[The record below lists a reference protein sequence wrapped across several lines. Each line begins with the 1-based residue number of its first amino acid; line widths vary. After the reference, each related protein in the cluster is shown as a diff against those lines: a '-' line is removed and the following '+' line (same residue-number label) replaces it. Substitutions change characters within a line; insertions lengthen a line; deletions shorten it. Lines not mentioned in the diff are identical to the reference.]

1 MKVTVENKK
10 GLQKD
15 LKVFIDK
22 NTISGYLDEK
32 YEEIRKD
39 VVLKGFRP
47 GKVPTEIL
55 KRQFGK
61 AVYGE
66 VIDKVLKDST
76 TKALEENKIK
86 PAGQPKIDL
95 KSFGEGKDLEYI
107 ISVTELPNIDVS
119 SITKLK
125 VDEYEVKIDAKE
137 TDKRIEQIAKSQN
150 NFKAAEDSYIS
161 KNNDLVVFDYK
172 ATVDGNDFEGNEGK
186 NTQLVLGKDLFIKGF
201 DKQLEGVKKNDT
213 KKVEVNLPENFPKK
227 ELVNKKAIF
236 ECKINEVKKPEEVK
250 INDDFAKTLGAKDL
264 NNLKEL
270 ISKQINDE
278 FKNSLDLISKRQV
291 LEQIEKQ
298 KIDDLPQNLID
309 QEVQILSHGMK
320 EDELKKNK
328 KSLEEQAQKRIKT
341 GLILNAFGEKNNIK
355 VSQDEVNAE
364 IQKQLRMMPGQE
376 KMVKEYYEKNPSAI
390 DGIRGSIYEEKI
402 IDQIKKTAKVNKKQI
417 SKDEAEKILKAE
429 NEKNLK
435 EQEKLAKHNHDHDHD
450 HDLITIKIKKN
461 QIKKKLHSAKK
472 TSVKKAKTVTKKA
485 KATKK
490 VSKK

>member
-22 NTISGYLDEK
+22 KTISGYMDEK
-32 YEEIRKD
+32 YDEIRKD

-66 VIDKVLKDST
+66 VIDKVLKDTT

-107 ISVTELPNIDVS
+107 ITVTELPNIDVS
-119 SITKLK
+119 SINKIK
-125 VDEYEVKIDAKE
+125 VDDYEVKIDNTE
-137 TDKRIEQIAKSQN
+137 TDKRIDQIAKSQN
-150 NFKAAEDSYIS
+150 NFKEVDEKYAA
-161 KNNDLVVFDYK
+161 KTKDLVAFDYK

-227 ELVNKKAIF
+227 ELINKKAVF
-236 ECKINEVKKPEEVK
+236 DCKINSVKTPEDVK
-250 INDDFAKTLGAKDL
+250 INDDFAKTLGATDL

-278 FKNSLDLISKRQV
+278 FKNSLDLISKKQI

-298 KIDDLPQNLID
+298 KLDDLPQNLIE
-309 QEVQILSHGMK
+309 QEVQILSQGMK

-364 IQKQLRMMPGQE
+364 IQKQFRMMPGQE

-402 IDQIKKTAKVNKKQI
+402 INEIKKSAKVNKKQI
-417 SKDEAEKILKAE
+417 SKNEAEKILKAE

-435 EQEKLAKHNHDHDHD
+435 EQEKLAKQSTDE
-450 HDLITIKIKKN
+450 KKN
-461 QIKKKLHSAKK
+461 K
-472 TSVKKAKTVTKKA
+472 
-485 KATKK
+485 
-490 VSKK
+490 SKRK

>member
-22 NTISGYLDEK
+22 KTISGYMDEK

-66 VIDKVLKDST
+66 VIDKVLKDTT

-107 ISVTELPNIDVS
+107 ITVTELPNIDVS
-119 SITKLK
+119 SINKIK
-125 VDEYEVKIDAKE
+125 VDDYEVKIDNTE
-137 TDKRIEQIAKSQN
+137 TDKRIDQIAKSQN
-150 NFKAAEDSYIS
+150 NFKEADEKYAA
-161 KNNDLVVFDYK
+161 KTKDLVAFDYK
-172 ATVDGNDFEGNEGK
+172 ATVDGNNFEGNEGK

-227 ELVNKKAIF
+227 ELINKKAVF
-236 ECKINEVKKPEEVK
+236 DCKINSVKTPEDVK
-250 INDDFAKTLGAKDL
+250 INDDFAKTLGATDL

-278 FKNSLDLISKRQV
+278 FKNSLDLISKKQI

-298 KIDDLPQNLID
+298 KLDDLPQNLIE
-309 QEVQILSHGMK
+309 QEVQILSQGMK

-364 IQKQLRMMPGQE
+364 IQKQFRMMPGQE

-402 IDQIKKTAKVNKKQI
+402 INEIKKSAKVNKKQI
-417 SKDEAEKILKAE
+417 SKDEAEKILKTE

-435 EQEKLAKHNHDHDHD
+435 EQEKLAKQSTDE
-450 HDLITIKIKKN
+450 KKTKVKEN
-461 QIKKKLHSAKK
+461 KETVSKKPKTPAKKKVQA
-472 TSVKKAKTVTKKA
+472 
-485 KATKK
+485 KK

>member
-22 NTISGYLDEK
+22 KTISGYMDEK
-32 YEEIRKD
+32 YDEIRKD

-66 VIDKVLKDST
+66 VIDKVLKDTT

-107 ISVTELPNIDVS
+107 ITVTELPNIDVS
-119 SITKLK
+119 SINKIK
-125 VDEYEVKIDAKE
+125 VDDYEVKIDNTE
-137 TDKRIEQIAKSQN
+137 TDKRIDQIAKSQN
-150 NFKAAEDSYIS
+150 NFKEVDEKYAA
-161 KNNDLVVFDYK
+161 KTKDLVAFDYK

-201 DKQLEGVKKNDT
+201 DKQLEGVKKNDS

-227 ELVNKKAIF
+227 ELINKKAVF
-236 ECKINEVKKPEEVK
+236 DCKINSVKTPEDVK
-250 INDDFAKTLGAKDL
+250 INDDFAKTLGATDL

-278 FKNSLDLISKRQV
+278 FKNSLDLISKKQI

-298 KIDDLPQNLID
+298 KLDDLPQNLIE
-309 QEVQILSHGMK
+309 QEVQILSQGMK

-364 IQKQLRMMPGQE
+364 IQKQFRMMPGQE

-402 IDQIKKTAKVNKKQI
+402 INEIKKSAKVNKKQI
-417 SKDEAEKILKAE
+417 SKNEAEKILKAE

-435 EQEKLAKHNHDHDHD
+435 EQEKLTKQSTDE
-450 HDLITIKIKKN
+450 KKTKVKEN
-461 QIKKKLHSAKK
+461 KETVSKKPKTPSKKKVQA
-472 TSVKKAKTVTKKA
+472 
-485 KATKK
+485 KK

>member
-22 NTISGYLDEK
+22 KTISGYMDEK
-32 YEEIRKD
+32 YDEIRKD

-66 VIDKVLKDST
+66 VIDKVLKDTT

-107 ISVTELPNIDVS
+107 ITVTELPNIDIS
-119 SITKLK
+119 SINKIK
-125 VDEYEVKIDAKE
+125 VDDYEVKIDNTE
-137 TDKRIEQIAKSQN
+137 TDKRIDQIAKSQN
-150 NFKAAEDSYIS
+150 NFKEVDEKYTA
-161 KNNDLVVFDYK
+161 KTKDLVAFDYK

-227 ELVNKKAIF
+227 ELINKKAVF
-236 ECKINEVKKPEEVK
+236 DCKINSVKSPEDVK
-250 INDDFAKTLGAKDL
+250 INDDFAKTLGATDL

-278 FKNSLDLISKRQV
+278 FKNSLDLISKKQI

-298 KIDDLPQNLID
+298 KLDDLPQNLIE
-309 QEVQILSHGMK
+309 QEVQILSQGMK

-364 IQKQLRMMPGQE
+364 IQKQFRMMPGQE

-402 IDQIKKTAKVNKKQI
+402 INEIKKSAKVNKKQI

-435 EQEKLAKHNHDHDHD
+435 EQEKLAKQSTDE
-450 HDLITIKIKKN
+450 KKTKVKEN
-461 QIKKKLHSAKK
+461 KETVSKKPKTPAKKKVQA
-472 TSVKKAKTVTKKA
+472 
-485 KATKK
+485 KK

>member
-22 NTISGYLDEK
+22 KTISGYMDEK
-32 YEEIRKD
+32 YDEIRKD

-66 VIDKVLKDST
+66 VIDKVLKDTT

-107 ISVTELPNIDVS
+107 ITVTELPNIDVS
-119 SITKLK
+119 SINKIK
-125 VDEYEVKIDAKE
+125 VDDYEVKIDNTE
-137 TDKRIEQIAKSQN
+137 TDKRIDQIAKSQN
-150 NFKAAEDSYIS
+150 NFKEVDEKYAA
-161 KNNDLVVFDYK
+161 KTKDLVAFDYK

-227 ELVNKKAIF
+227 ELINKKAVF
-236 ECKINEVKKPEEVK
+236 DCKINSVKTPEDVK
-250 INDDFAKTLGAKDL
+250 INDDFAKTLGATDL

-278 FKNSLDLISKRQV
+278 FKNSLDLISKKQI

-298 KIDDLPQNLID
+298 KLDDLPQNLIE
-309 QEVQILSHGMK
+309 QEVQILSQGMK

-364 IQKQLRMMPGQE
+364 IQKQFRMMPGQE

-402 IDQIKKTAKVNKKQI
+402 INEIKKSAKVNKKQI

-435 EQEKLAKHNHDHDHD
+435 EQEKLAKQSTDE
-450 HDLITIKIKKN
+450 KKTKVKEN
-461 QIKKKLHSAKK
+461 KETVSKKPKTPLKKKVQA
-472 TSVKKAKTVTKKA
+472 
-485 KATKK
+485 KK

>member
-22 NTISGYLDEK
+22 KTISGYMDEK

-66 VIDKVLKDST
+66 VIDKVLKDTT

-107 ISVTELPNIDVS
+107 ITVTELPNIDVS
-119 SITKLK
+119 SINKIK
-125 VDEYEVKIDAKE
+125 VDDYEVKIDNTE
-137 TDKRIEQIAKSQN
+137 TDKRIDQIAKSQN
-150 NFKAAEDSYIS
+150 NFKEVDEKYTA
-161 KNNDLVVFDYK
+161 KTKDLVAFDYK

-227 ELVNKKAIF
+227 ELINKKAVF
-236 ECKINEVKKPEEVK
+236 DCKINSVKTPEDVK
-250 INDDFAKTLGAKDL
+250 INDDFAKTLGATDL

-278 FKNSLDLISKRQV
+278 FKNSLDLISKKQI

-298 KIDDLPQNLID
+298 KLEDLPQNLIE
-309 QEVQILSHGMK
+309 QEVQILSQGMK

-364 IQKQLRMMPGQE
+364 IQKQFRMMPGQE

-402 IDQIKKTAKVNKKQI
+402 INEIKKSAKVNKKQI

-435 EQEKLAKHNHDHDHD
+435 EQEKLAKQSTDE
-450 HDLITIKIKKN
+450 KKTKVKEN
-461 QIKKKLHSAKK
+461 KETVSKKPKTPAKKKVQA
-472 TSVKKAKTVTKKA
+472 
-485 KATKK
+485 KK

>member
-1 MKVTVENKK
+1 MKVRVLFALPFKIMKVTVENKK

-22 NTISGYLDEK
+22 KTISGYMDEK
-32 YEEIRKD
+32 YDEIRKD

-66 VIDKVLKDST
+66 VIDKVLKDTT

-107 ISVTELPNIDVS
+107 ITVTELPNIDVS
-119 SITKLK
+119 SINKIK
-125 VDEYEVKIDAKE
+125 VDDYEVKIDNTE
-137 TDKRIEQIAKSQN
+137 TDKRIDQIAKSQN
-150 NFKAAEDSYIS
+150 NFKEVDEKYAA
-161 KNNDLVVFDYK
+161 KTKDLVAFDYK

-201 DKQLEGVKKNDT
+201 DKQLEGVKKNDS

-227 ELVNKKAIF
+227 ELINKKAVF
-236 ECKINEVKKPEEVK
+236 DCKINSVKTPEDVK

-278 FKNSLDLISKRQV
+278 FKNSLDLISKKQI

-298 KIDDLPQNLID
+298 KLDDLPQNLIE
-309 QEVQILSHGMK
+309 QEVQILSQGMK

-364 IQKQLRMMPGQE
+364 IQKQFRMMPGQE

-402 IDQIKKTAKVNKKQI
+402 INEIKKSAKVNKKQI
-417 SKDEAEKILKAE
+417 SKNEAEKILKAE

-435 EQEKLAKHNHDHDHD
+435 EQEKLTKQSTDE
-450 HDLITIKIKKN
+450 KKTKVKEN
-461 QIKKKLHSAKK
+461 KETVSKKPKTPTKKKVQA
-472 TSVKKAKTVTKKA
+472 
-485 KATKK
+485 KK

>member
-10 GLQKD
+10 GLNKD
-15 LKVFIDK
+15 LKIFIDK
-22 NTISGYLDEK
+22 ETMNSYMDEK
-32 YEEIRKD
+32 DEIRKD

-66 VIDKVLKDST
+66 VIDKVLKDTT

-107 ISVTELPNIDVS
+107 ITVTELPNIDVS
-119 SITKLK
+119 SINKIK
-125 VDEYEVKIDAKE
+125 VDDYEVKIDNTE
-137 TDKRIEQIAKSQN
+137 TDKRIDQIAKSQN
-150 NFKAAEDSYIS
+150 NFKEADEKYAA
-161 KNNDLVVFDYK
+161 KTKDLVAFDYK

-227 ELVNKKAIF
+227 ELINKKAVF
-236 ECKINEVKKPEEVK
+236 DCKINSVKTPEDVK
-250 INDDFAKTLGAKDL
+250 INDDFAKTLGATDL

-278 FKNSLDLISKRQV
+278 FKNSLDLISKKQI

-298 KIDDLPQNLID
+298 KLDDLPQNLIE
-309 QEVQILSHGMK
+309 QEVQILSQGMK

-364 IQKQLRMMPGQE
+364 IQKQFRMMPGQE

-402 IDQIKKTAKVNKKQI
+402 INEIKKSAKVNKKQI

-435 EQEKLAKHNHDHDHD
+435 EQEKLAKQSTDE
-450 HDLITIKIKKN
+450 KKTKVKEN
-461 QIKKKLHSAKK
+461 KETVSKKPKTPAKKKVQA
-472 TSVKKAKTVTKKA
+472 
-485 KATKK
+485 KK

>member
-22 NTISGYLDEK
+22 KTISGYMDEK
-32 YEEIRKD
+32 YDEIRKD

-66 VIDKVLKDST
+66 VIDKVLKDTT

-107 ISVTELPNIDVS
+107 ITVTELPNIDVS
-119 SITKLK
+119 SINKIK
-125 VDEYEVKIDAKE
+125 VDDYEVKIDNTE
-137 TDKRIEQIAKSQN
+137 TDKRIDQIAKSQN
-150 NFKAAEDSYIS
+150 NFKEVDEKYTA
-161 KNNDLVVFDYK
+161 KTKDLVAFDYK

-227 ELVNKKAIF
+227 ELINKKAVF
-236 ECKINEVKKPEEVK
+236 DCKINSVKTPEDVK
-250 INDDFAKTLGAKDL
+250 INDDFAKTLGATDL

-278 FKNSLDLISKRQV
+278 FKNSLDLISKKQI

-298 KIDDLPQNLID
+298 KLDDLPQNLIE
-309 QEVQILSHGMK
+309 QEVQILSQGMK

-364 IQKQLRMMPGQE
+364 IQKQFRMMPGQE

-402 IDQIKKTAKVNKKQI
+402 INEIKKSAKVNKKQI

-435 EQEKLAKHNHDHDHD
+435 EQEKLAKQSTDEK
-450 HDLITIKIKKN
+450 KIKVKETKETVSKKLKTPL
-461 QIKKKLHSAKK
+461 KKKVQA
-472 TSVKKAKTVTKKA
+472 
-485 KATKK
+485 KK

>member
-1 MKVTVENKK
+1 MKVRVLFALPFKIMKVTVENKK

-22 NTISGYLDEK
+22 KTISGYMDEK
-32 YEEIRKD
+32 YDEIRKD

-66 VIDKVLKDST
+66 VIDKVLKDTT

-107 ISVTELPNIDVS
+107 ITVTELPNIDVS
-119 SITKLK
+119 SINKIK
-125 VDEYEVKIDAKE
+125 VDDYEVKIDNTE
-137 TDKRIEQIAKSQN
+137 TDKRIDQIAKSQN
-150 NFKAAEDSYIS
+150 NFKEVDEKYAA
-161 KNNDLVVFDYK
+161 KTKDLVAFDYK

-227 ELVNKKAIF
+227 ELINKKAVF
-236 ECKINEVKKPEEVK
+236 DCKINSVKTPEDVK
-250 INDDFAKTLGAKDL
+250 INDDFAKTLGATDL

-278 FKNSLDLISKRQV
+278 FKNSLDLISKKQI

-298 KIDDLPQNLID
+298 KLDDLPQNLIE
-309 QEVQILSHGMK
+309 QEVQILSQGMK

-364 IQKQLRMMPGQE
+364 IQKQFRMMPGQE

-402 IDQIKKTAKVNKKQI
+402 INEIKKSAKVNKKQI

-435 EQEKLAKHNHDHDHD
+435 EQEKLAKQSTDE
-450 HDLITIKIKKN
+450 KKTKVKEN
-461 QIKKKLHSAKK
+461 KETVSKKLKTPAKKKVQA
-472 TSVKKAKTVTKKA
+472 
-485 KATKK
+485 KK

>member
-22 NTISGYLDEK
+22 KTISGYMDEK
-32 YEEIRKD
+32 YNEIRKD

-66 VIDKVLKDST
+66 VIDKVLKDTT

-107 ISVTELPNIDVS
+107 ITVTELPNIDVS
-119 SITKLK
+119 SINKIK
-125 VDEYEVKIDAKE
+125 VDDYQVKIDNTE
-137 TDKRIEQIAKSQN
+137 TDKRIDQIAKSQN
-150 NFKAAEDSYIS
+150 NFKEADEKYAA
-161 KNNDLVVFDYK
+161 KTKDLVAFDYK

-227 ELVNKKAIF
+227 ELINKKAVF
-236 ECKINEVKKPEEVK
+236 DCKINSVKTPEDVK
-250 INDDFAKTLGAKDL
+250 INDDFAKTLGATDL

-278 FKNSLDLISKRQV
+278 FKNSLDLISKKQI

-298 KIDDLPQNLID
+298 KLDDLPQNLIE
-309 QEVQILSHGMK
+309 QEVQILSQGMK

-364 IQKQLRMMPGQE
+364 IQKQFRMMPGQE

-402 IDQIKKTAKVNKKQI
+402 INEIKKSAKVNKKQI

-435 EQEKLAKHNHDHDHD
+435 EQEKLAKQSTDEKK
-450 HDLITIKIKKN
+450 TKVKKN
-461 QIKKKLHSAKK
+461 KETVSKKLKTPAKKKVQA
-472 TSVKKAKTVTKKA
+472 
-485 KATKK
+485 KK

>member
-22 NTISGYLDEK
+22 KTISGYMDEK
-32 YEEIRKD
+32 YDEIRKD

-66 VIDKVLKDST
+66 VIDKVLKDTT

-107 ISVTELPNIDVS
+107 ITVTELPNIDVS
-119 SITKLK
+119 SINNIK
-125 VDEYEVKIDAKE
+125 VDDYEVKIDNTE
-137 TDKRIEQIAKSQN
+137 TDKRIDQIAKSQN
-150 NFKAAEDSYIS
+150 NFKEVDEKYAA
-161 KNNDLVVFDYK
+161 KTKDLVAFDYK
-172 ATVDGNDFEGNEGK
+172 ATVDGNNFEGNEGK

-201 DKQLEGVKKNDT
+201 DKQLEGVKKNDS

-227 ELVNKKAIF
+227 ELINKKAVF
-236 ECKINEVKKPEEVK
+236 DCKINSVKTPENVK
-250 INDDFAKTLGAKDL
+250 INDDFAKTLGATDL

-278 FKNSLDLISKRQV
+278 FKNSLDLISKKQI

-298 KIDDLPQNLID
+298 KLDDLPQNLIE
-309 QEVQILSHGMK
+309 QEVQILSQGMK

-364 IQKQLRMMPGQE
+364 IQKQFRMMPGQE

-402 IDQIKKTAKVNKKQI
+402 ISEIKKSAKVNKKQI

-435 EQEKLAKHNHDHDHD
+435 EQEKLAKQSTDE
-450 HDLITIKIKKN
+450 KKTKVKESKETVSKKLKTPA
-461 QIKKKLHSAKK
+461 KKKVQA
-472 TSVKKAKTVTKKA
+472 
-485 KATKK
+485 KK

>member
-22 NTISGYLDEK
+22 KTISGYMDEK
-32 YEEIRKD
+32 YDEIRKD

-66 VIDKVLKDST
+66 VIDKVLKDTT

-107 ISVTELPNIDVS
+107 ITVTELPNIDVS
-119 SITKLK
+119 SINKIK
-125 VDEYEVKIDAKE
+125 VDDYEVKIDNTE
-137 TDKRIEQIAKSQN
+137 TDKRIDQIAKSQN
-150 NFKAAEDSYIS
+150 NFKEVDEKYAA
-161 KNNDLVVFDYK
+161 KTKDLVAFDYK

-227 ELVNKKAIF
+227 ELINKKAVF
-236 ECKINEVKKPEEVK
+236 DCKINSVKTPEDVK
-250 INDDFAKTLGAKDL
+250 INDDFAKTLGATDL

-278 FKNSLDLISKRQV
+278 FKNSLDLISKKQI
-291 LEQIEKQ
+291 LEQIEKL
-298 KIDDLPQNLID
+298 KLDDLPEILID
-309 QEVQILSHGMK
+309 QDFIP
-320 EDELKKNK
+320 
-328 KSLEEQAQKRIKT
+328 R
-341 GLILNAFGEKNNIK
+341 
-355 VSQDEVNAE
+355 
-364 IQKQLRMMPGQE
+364 
-376 KMVKEYYEKNPSAI
+376 
-390 DGIRGSIYEEKI
+390 
-402 IDQIKKTAKVNKKQI
+402 
-417 SKDEAEKILKAE
+417 
-429 NEKNLK
+429 NEGR
-435 EQEKLAKHNHDHDHD
+435 
-450 HDLITIKIKKN
+450 
-461 QIKKKLHSAKK
+461 
-472 TSVKKAKTVTKKA
+472 
-485 KATKK
+485 
-490 VSKK
+490 

>member
-22 NTISGYLDEK
+22 KTISGYMDEK
-32 YEEIRKD
+32 YDEIRKD

-66 VIDKVLKDST
+66 VIDKVLKDTT

-107 ISVTELPNIDVS
+107 ITVTELPNIDVS
-119 SITKLK
+119 SINKIQ
-125 VDEYEVKIDAKE
+125 VDDYEVKIDNTE
-137 TDKRIEQIAKSQN
+137 TDKRIDQIAKSQN
-150 NFKAAEDSYIS
+150 NFKEVDEKYAA
-161 KNNDLVVFDYK
+161 KTKDLVAFDYK

-227 ELVNKKAIF
+227 ELINKKAVF
-236 ECKINEVKKPEEVK
+236 DCKINSVKTPEDVK
-250 INDDFAKTLGAKDL
+250 INDDFAKTLGATDL

-278 FKNSLDLISKRQV
+278 FKNSLDLISKKQI

-298 KIDDLPQNLID
+298 KLDDLPQNLIE
-309 QEVQILSHGMK
+309 QEVQILSQGMK

-364 IQKQLRMMPGQE
+364 IQKQFRMMPGQE

-402 IDQIKKTAKVNKKQI
+402 INEIKKSAKVNKKQI

-435 EQEKLAKHNHDHDHD
+435 EQEKLAKQSTDE
-450 HDLITIKIKKN
+450 KKTKVKEN
-461 QIKKKLHSAKK
+461 KETVSKKPKTPSKKKVQA
-472 TSVKKAKTVTKKA
+472 
-485 KATKK
+485 KK

>member
-22 NTISGYLDEK
+22 KTISGYMDEK
-32 YEEIRKD
+32 YDEIRKD

-66 VIDKVLKDST
+66 VIDKVLKDTT

-119 SITKLK
+119 SITKIQ
-125 VDEYEVKIDAKE
+125 VDDYEVKIDNTE
-137 TDKRIEQIAKSQN
+137 TDKRIDQIAKSQN
-150 NFKAAEDSYIS
+150 NFKEVDEKYAA
-161 KNNDLVVFDYK
+161 KTKDLVAFDYK

-227 ELVNKKAIF
+227 ELINKKAVF
-236 ECKINEVKKPEEVK
+236 DCKINSVKTPEDVK
-250 INDDFAKTLGAKDL
+250 INDDFAKTLGATDL

-278 FKNSLDLISKRQV
+278 FKNSLDLISKKQI

-298 KIDDLPQNLID
+298 KLDDLPQNLIE
-309 QEVQILSHGMK
+309 QEVQILSQGMK
-320 EDELKKNK
+320 EEELKKNK

-355 VSQDEVNAE
+355 VSQDEVNTE

-402 IDQIKKTAKVNKKQI
+402 INEIKKSAKVNKKQI

-435 EQEKLAKHNHDHDHD
+435 EQEKLAK
-450 HDLITIKIKKN
+450 
-461 QIKKKLHSAKK
+461 QSSVEKK
-472 TSVKKAKTVTKKA
+472 TKVDGKKEKASKKAKTPAKK
-485 KATKK
+485 KTGSKK

>member
-22 NTISGYLDEK
+22 KTISGYMDEK

-66 VIDKVLKDST
+66 VIDKVLKDTT

-107 ISVTELPNIDVS
+107 ITVTELPNIDVS
-119 SITKLK
+119 SINNIK
-125 VDEYEVKIDAKE
+125 VDDYEVKIDNTE
-137 TDKRIEQIAKSQN
+137 TDKRIDQIAKSQN
-150 NFKAAEDSYIS
+150 NFKEADEKYAA
-161 KNNDLVVFDYK
+161 KTKDLVAFDYK

-227 ELVNKKAIF
+227 ELINKKAVF
-236 ECKINEVKKPEEVK
+236 DCKINSVKTPEDVK
-250 INDDFAKTLGAKDL
+250 INDDFAKTLGATDL

-278 FKNSLDLISKRQV
+278 FKNSLDLISKKQI

-298 KIDDLPQNLID
+298 KLDDLPQNLIE
-309 QEVQILSHGMK
+309 QEVQILSQGMK

-364 IQKQLRMMPGQE
+364 IQKQFRMMPGQE

-402 IDQIKKTAKVNKKQI
+402 INEIKKTAKVNKKQI

-435 EQEKLAKHNHDHDHD
+435 EQEKLAKQSTDE
-450 HDLITIKIKKN
+450 KKTKVKEN
-461 QIKKKLHSAKK
+461 KETVSKKLKTPAKKKVQA
-472 TSVKKAKTVTKKA
+472 
-485 KATKK
+485 KK

>member
-22 NTISGYLDEK
+22 KTISGYMDEK
-32 YEEIRKD
+32 YDEIRKD

-66 VIDKVLKDST
+66 VIDKVLKDTT

-107 ISVTELPNIDVS
+107 ITVTELPNIDVS
-119 SITKLK
+119 SINKIK
-125 VDEYEVKIDAKE
+125 VDDYEVKIDNTE
-137 TDKRIEQIAKSQN
+137 TDKRIDQIAKSQN
-150 NFKAAEDSYIS
+150 NFKEVDEKYTA
-161 KNNDLVVFDYK
+161 KTKDLVAFDYK

-227 ELVNKKAIF
+227 ELINKKAVF
-236 ECKINEVKKPEEVK
+236 DCKINSVKIPEDVK
-250 INDDFAKTLGAKDL
+250 INDDFAKTLGATDL

-278 FKNSLDLISKRQV
+278 FKNSLDLISKKQI

-298 KIDDLPQNLID
+298 KLDDLPQNLIEQEATSEAKKICRNWSQKIKERFKIDSEIIIKIGNRSEEVVKLLNQD
-309 QEVQILSHGMK
+309 QDIRFLVLASAPNSDDPGPIIKALTGKKIKELSIPIVIVPG
-320 EDELKKNK
+320 
-328 KSLEEQAQKRIKT
+328 SL
-341 GLILNAFGEKNNIK
+341 
-355 VSQDEVNAE
+355 
-364 IQKQLRMMPGQE
+364 QE
-376 KMVKEYYEKNPSAI
+376 KDI
-390 DGIRGSIYEEKI
+390 
-402 IDQIKKTAKVNKKQI
+402 
-417 SKDEAEKILKAE
+417 
-429 NEKNLK
+429 
-435 EQEKLAKHNHDHDHD
+435 
-450 HDLITIKIKKN
+450 DLI
-461 QIKKKLHSAKK
+461 A
-472 TSVKKAKTVTKKA
+472 
-485 KATKK
+485 
-490 VSKK
+490 

>member
-1 MKVTVENKK
+1 MKVRVLFALPFKIMKVTVENKK

-22 NTISGYLDEK
+22 KTISGYMDEK
-32 YEEIRKD
+32 YDEIRKD

-66 VIDKVLKDST
+66 VIDKVLKDTT

-107 ISVTELPNIDVS
+107 ITVTELPNIDVS
-119 SITKLK
+119 SINKIK
-125 VDEYEVKIDAKE
+125 VDDYQVKIDNTE
-137 TDKRIEQIAKSQN
+137 TDKRIDQIAKSQN
-150 NFKAAEDSYIS
+150 NFKEADEKYAA
-161 KNNDLVVFDYK
+161 KTKDLVAFDYK

-227 ELVNKKAIF
+227 ELINKKAVF
-236 ECKINEVKKPEEVK
+236 DCKINSVKTPEDVK
-250 INDDFAKTLGAKDL
+250 INDDFAKTLGATDL

-278 FKNSLDLISKRQV
+278 FKNSLDLISKKQI

-298 KIDDLPQNLID
+298 KLDDLPQNLIE
-309 QEVQILSHGMK
+309 QEVQILSQGMK

-364 IQKQLRMMPGQE
+364 IQKQFRMMPGQE

-402 IDQIKKTAKVNKKQI
+402 INEIKKSAKVNKKQI

-429 NEKNLK
+429 NL
-435 EQEKLAKHNHDHDHD
+435 
-450 HDLITIKIKKN
+450 
-461 QIKKKLHSAKK
+461 
-472 TSVKKAKTVTKKA
+472 
-485 KATKK
+485 
-490 VSKK
+490 

>member
-22 NTISGYLDEK
+22 KTISGYMDEK

-66 VIDKVLKDST
+66 VIDKVLKDTT

-107 ISVTELPNIDVS
+107 ITVTELPNIDVS
-119 SITKLK
+119 SINKIK
-125 VDEYEVKIDAKE
+125 VDDYQVKIDNTE
-137 TDKRIEQIAKSQN
+137 TDKRIDQIAKSQN
-150 NFKAAEDSYIS
+150 NFKEADEKYAA
-161 KNNDLVVFDYK
+161 KTKDLVAFDYK

-227 ELVNKKAIF
+227 ELINKKAVF
-236 ECKINEVKKPEEVK
+236 DCKINSVKTPEDVK
-250 INDDFAKTLGAKDL
+250 INDDFAKTLGATDL

-278 FKNSLDLISKRQV
+278 FKNSLDLISKKQI

-298 KIDDLPQNLID
+298 KLDDLPQNLIE
-309 QEVQILSHGMK
+309 QEVQILSQGMK

-364 IQKQLRMMPGQE
+364 IQKQFRMMPGQE

-402 IDQIKKTAKVNKKQI
+402 INEIKKSAKVNKKQI

-435 EQEKLAKHNHDHDHD
+435 EQEKLAKQSTDE
-450 HDLITIKIKKN
+450 KKTKVKEN
-461 QIKKKLHSAKK
+461 KETVSKKPKTPAKKKVQA
-472 TSVKKAKTVTKKA
+472 
-485 KATKK
+485 KK